1 MCRTSNGLRPSFWS
15 AARNTCPRFGIP
27 VSTSTSCVPSSRM
40 YAVVYGM
47 GPRCSG
53 IRNSPGRISFAT
65 AGRLQDGEIA
75 FELVR
80 RDVGLV
86 GVPLLALVADEVLV
100 DVVAEALSHHLGAL
114 GHAD

>member
-75 FELVR
+75 FEIVR
-80 RDVGLV
+80 RGVGLV
-86 GVPLLALVADEVLV
+86 GGPFLSLFAVEVLV
-100 DVVAEALSHHLGAL
+100 DGGSEAFPHYIG
-114 GHAD
+114 